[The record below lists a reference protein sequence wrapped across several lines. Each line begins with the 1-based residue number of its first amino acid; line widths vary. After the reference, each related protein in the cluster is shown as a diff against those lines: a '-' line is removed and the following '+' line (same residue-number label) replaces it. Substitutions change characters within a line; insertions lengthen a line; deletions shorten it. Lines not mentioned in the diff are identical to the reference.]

1 LGGAGLLI
9 APRALFAPNGEILD
23 GMPGLAKGELK
34 APFGERRD
42 LDGVLDGI
50 PAGGLAPTG
59 GLNGIPL
66 CGNILQ
72 NHIINEPK

>member
-1 LGGAGLLI
+1 
-9 APRALFAPNGEILD
+9 
-23 GMPGLAKGELK
+23 MPGLAKGELK